1 MSSKNV
7 FFSNPTSKIINFS
20 IDLNNYKL
28 NSGCFIIIDVYD
40 KKVTNIK
47 LNCLFLRHIIF

>member
-1 MSSKNV
+1 MFSKNV